1 MSHLRA
7 ESARLLAVFEAT
19 GAVRVEEDILQQ
31 ADVLL
36 DLYGED
42 IRARAYVT

>member
-1 MSHLRA
+1 MSQLRA
-7 ESARLLAVFEAT
+7 ETARLLAAFEAN
-19 GAVRVEEDILQQ
+19 GAVRVEADILQP

-42 IRARAYVT
+42 IRARAYV

>member
-1 MSHLRA
+1 MSQLRA

-19 GAVRVEEDILQQ
+19 GAVRVEADILQQ

-36 DLYGED
+36 DLMVK
-42 IRARAYVT
+42 ISVRAPM